1 MFNRVLGQNHT
12 IYLPIIFKPQIN
24 MKFISLQ
31 EAQSRI
37 NWLNHIIMFLGP
49 RWGKPFVD
57 ELHETVAYIE
67 TLNWELG
74 Y

>member
-1 MFNRVLGQNHT
+1 
-12 IYLPIIFKPQIN
+12 